1 MGSGRSWAE
10 LRPDPTSNV
19 EGVEALYGYAPD
31 RILSTI
37 DLVTTIHVVEHILAP
52 ETFSPICCLE
62 MILSHQIVDS
72 LSIVALLAYHTLRT
86 GQTQPIE
93 TCHQPMSAAIFLDRD
108 GVLIKDVHLLTNP
121 ADIRVL
127 EGVPQA
133 LTSLKEA
140 GFKLIV
146 ISNQTVVAH
155 GLVTEQEVYAIN
167 AEMER
172 LLEQAGG
179 PHLDGFYF
187 CPHHP
192 NATLPAYRI
201 ACECR
206 KPRPGL
212 LLRAARQHN
221 LNLGASFVVGDRIT
235 DIIAGARAGC
245 RTVLV
250 QTGKHQAPPI
260 ETVEPLD
267 ESVQPDHVFADL
279 KAMAEWILG
288 AG

>member
-1 MGSGRSWAE
+1 M
-10 LRPDPTSNV
+10 NV
-19 EGVEALYGYAPD
+19 
-31 RILSTI
+31 
-37 DLVTTIHVVEHILAP
+37 
-52 ETFSPICCLE
+52 
-62 MILSHQIVDS
+62 
-72 LSIVALLAYHTLRT
+72 
-86 GQTQPIE
+86 
-93 TCHQPMSAAIFLDRD
+93 AIFLDRD
-108 GVLIKDVHLLTNP
+108 GVLIKDVHLLTNSR
-121 ADIRVL
+121 DIRVL
-127 EGVPQA
+127 EGVPQV
-133 LTSLKEA
+133 LRSLKDA
-140 GFKLIV
+140 GFQLIV
-146 ISNQTVVAH
+146 VSNQTVVAR
-155 GLVTEQEVYAIN
+155 GLLTEQEVYAIN

-212 LLRAARQHN
+212 LLRAARGHN

-235 DIIAGARAGC
+235 DVIAGARAGC

-250 QTGKHQAPPI
+250 QTGEHQAPPI

-267 ESVQPDHVFADL
+267 ESVQPDHVCADL
-279 KAMAEWILG
+279 KAAAEWILRVR
-288 AG
+288 